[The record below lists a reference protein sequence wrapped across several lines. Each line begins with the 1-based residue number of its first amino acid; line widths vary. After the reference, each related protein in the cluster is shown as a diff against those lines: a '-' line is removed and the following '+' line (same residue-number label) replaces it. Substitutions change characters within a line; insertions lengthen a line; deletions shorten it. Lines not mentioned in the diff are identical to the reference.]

1 MGYHPCQSTTVMP
14 LIRPKLLIETARIGA
29 RLYHRG
35 RDLPGAISGS
45 NLGSSG
51 AAQAQIVARLSEAER
66 YCEAL
71 RRERSPAYRSGK
83 HVQILS
89 ALFAEA
95 DLAAKQTKMPVAGQT
110 KASGSDALRLAM

>member
-1 MGYHPCQSTTVMP
+1 MGNHRSLPTTAIP
-14 LIRPKLLIETARIGA
+14 LIRPKLLIETAHIGA

-35 RDLPGAISGS
+35 RDLAGAISCERLRS
-45 NLGSSG
+45 KSETSG
-51 AAQAQIVARLSEAER
+51 PAQAQIVARLSEAER
-66 YCEAL
+66 HCEAL

-95 DLAAKQTKMPVAGQT
+95 DLAVKAADQT
-110 KASGSDALRLAM
+110 KASGSDALRLAT